1 MAEKDRLKWDK
12 KYREKPTLLETR
24 PPSPLLVKHLTSC
37 KGHCAIDLACGSGRH
52 TLYLRQEGF
61 CVDAVDISSVALETL
76 ASKTNGKEVRLLK
89 EDLDT
94 FTPKMH
100 RYNLAV
106 MSNYLDRALIR
117 RTAATLK
124 LDALFFIETYMDHP
138 ENEKKDANPDFLLAP
153 NELPDFFDSS
163 FEILEYGEYPNES
176 YELYRM
182 YKQGIVVKKRL

>member
-24 PPSPLLVKHLTSC
+24 PPSPLLVKHLYSLN
-37 KGHCAIDLACGSGRH
+37 GRCAIDLACGSGRH
-52 TLYLRQEGF
+52 TLYLLQEGL

-76 ASKTNGKEVRLLK
+76 ASKTKGKEVRLLK

-94 FTPKMH
+94 FTPTMH
-100 RYNLAV
+100 RYDLAV

-124 LDALFFIETYMDHP
+124 PGALFFIETYMDHT
-138 ENEKKDANPDFLLAP
+138 ENEKKDANPNFLLAP

-182 YKQGIVVKKRL
+182 YKQGIVVKKHL